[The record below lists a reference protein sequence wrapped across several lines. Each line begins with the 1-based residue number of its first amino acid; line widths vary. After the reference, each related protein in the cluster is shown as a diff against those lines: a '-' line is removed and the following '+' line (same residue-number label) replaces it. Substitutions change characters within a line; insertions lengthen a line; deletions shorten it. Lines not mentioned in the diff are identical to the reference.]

1 MARKVF
7 ISVLGTGFYGKCV
20 YFKDDFKST
29 ETRFIQRATLEM
41 LTRDESWNAE
51 TDKGF
56 ILLTEKAKTANWLIE
71 NNYRLNYQNNKE
83 KPVKEPYTCLHD
95 ELIEAQLPLE
105 ITPVDIP
112 DGKDEREM
120 WEIFEK
126 VFSLLKEGD
135 ELYFDVTH
143 GFRYLPMLV
152 LVLGNYAKFLRN
164 AKVKSL
170 TYGNYEVA
178 DKRIKPELA
187 PFVDITPLSVLQDW
201 TFSGASFTQ
210 MGKVSN
216 FTESLKGITSQ
227 LGIGRNA
234 SMIGQLNRLLN
245 TFEGQIAT
253 CRGREI
259 MEGKEVCEV
268 QRLIRKISKDKGIP
282 RPLQEILA
290 RMNAEIADFSSESF
304 DNLVHAIK
312 WCERYG
318 MIQQGYTLC
327 QESVITYLCQKF
339 ADMNPCEGKV
349 SKSKVKNID
358 KEREKSRTK
367 EYREYWS
374 SLLGLDRNK
383 VRDESSWR
391 GDLGKYRDLTRAWLA
406 QEWVSD
412 FRNKFEQIRNKRNQL
427 NHAGFVGKVD
437 SEEIMSS
444 FKECVSDSLAL
455 FEQELT
461 CPELKKPEHSLFINL
476 SNHPSSLWGEGQLA
490 EAKKMGEIVDMVFPV
505 VNPCATTIE
514 LDEMAQKLVDDIR
527 KLAGENN
534 ITVHVMGEM
543 SLTYK
548 VVQRLISWGIRC
560 VCSTTQRIV
569 TEDADGRKVT
579 EFHFEQF
586 RDYE

>member
-41 LTRDESWNAE
+41 LTCDGSWSAE

-56 ILLTEKAKTANWLIE
+56 ILLTEKARTANWLIE

-164 AKVKSL
+164 VSVRSL
-170 TYGNYEVA
+170 TYGNYEAA
-178 DKRIKPELA
+178 DRSVKPELA

-201 TFSGASFTQ
+201 TNASSDFLRHGDASRLKGLCMKELKPILRETRGADVTAQSFRHLAETLSSFADNLRFCRGLSIYSGEDVV
-210 MGKVSN
+210 KLR
-216 FTESLKGITSQ
+216 ESLEGVEDRYLKALIPLLDNVASSVKGFTSDNVVN
-227 LGIGRNA
+227 LLRA
-234 SMIGQLNRLLN
+234 SELCL
-245 TFEGQIAT
+245 
-253 CRGREI
+253 
-259 MEGKEVCEV
+259 
-268 QRLIRKISKDKGIP
+268 
-282 RPLQEILA
+282 
-290 RMNAEIADFSSESF
+290 
-304 DNLVHAIK
+304 
-312 WCERYG
+312 RYG
-318 MIQQGYTLC
+318 NYQASVTLM
-327 QESVITYLCQKF
+327 QEG
-339 ADMNPCEGKV
+339 MV
-349 SKSKVKNID
+349 SFFCVQHEISIED
-358 KEREKSRTK
+358 EKSRELVGRAITK
-367 EYREYWS
+367 KLFYFENRLQDYRAQPDSTLE
-374 SLLGLDRNK
+374 K
-383 VRDESSWR
+383 KIDEIYND
-391 GDLGKYRDLTRAWLA
+391 DLLTREFVNEYSNLTN
-406 QEWVSD
+406 V
-412 FRNKFEQIRNKRNQL
+412 RNDM
-427 NHAGFVGKVD
+427 NHAGMRSVRAPLTVNKLQRNIERCMNLVLGFYDKN
-437 SEEIMSS
+437 SED
-444 FKECVSDSLAL
+444 VA
-455 FEQELT
+455 QEK
-461 CPELKKPEHSLFINL
+461 KKPERSLFTNL
-476 SNHPSSLWGEGQLA
+476 SNHPSSQWGEDQLA
-490 EAKKMGEIVDMVFPV
+490 EAKKLGEIVDMEFPA
-505 VNPCATTIE
+505 VNPCAATIE

-548 VVQRLISWGIRC
+548 VVQKLISWGIRC

>member
-1 MARKVF
+1 MARKIF

-41 LTRDESWNAE
+41 LTRDGSWNAE

-56 ILLTEKAKTANWLIE
+56 ILLTEKATTVNWLIA
-71 NNYRLNYQNNKE
+71 NNYRKNPKSKE
-83 KPVKEPYTCLHD
+83 VESYTCLHD

-126 VFSLLKEGD
+126 VFSLLKDGD

-164 AKVKSL
+164 VKVKSL

-178 DKRIKPELA
+178 DKRTKPELA

-201 TFSGASFTQ
+201 TNASSDFLRHGDASRLKELCMKELKPRLRETKGSDVTAQ
-210 MGKVSN
+210 S
-216 FTESLKGITSQ
+216 FRSLAESLSSFSDN
-227 LGIGRNA
+227 LR
-234 SMIGQLNRLLN
+234 
-245 TFEGQIAT
+245 F
-253 CRGREI
+253 CRGLSICQGGDVMKVKASLECDEKKYLKALIPLLDNVAYSVNGFTSGNVINLLRASELCLRYGNYQASVTL
-259 MEGKEVCEV
+259 MQEGMVSFFCVRHGIPIE
-268 QRLIRKISKDKGIP
+268 KDKLRELVGRAITKKLLYFNEK
-282 RPLQEILA
+282 LQDYRAQPDSTLEQKIDEIC
-290 RMNAEIADFSSESF
+290 D
-304 DNLVHAIK
+304 
-312 WCERYG
+312 
-318 MIQQGYTLC
+318 
-327 QESVITYLCQKF
+327 
-339 ADMNPCEGKV
+339 
-349 SKSKVKNID
+349 
-358 KEREKSRTK
+358 
-367 EYREYWS
+367 
-374 SLLGLDRNK
+374 
-383 VRDESSWR
+383 DE
-391 GDLGKYRDLTRAWLA
+391 LLTREFVNEYSNLTN
-406 QEWVSD
+406 V
-412 FRNKFEQIRNKRNQL
+412 RNDM
-427 NHAGFVGKVD
+427 NHAGMRSVRTPLTVRKLQ
-437 SEEIMSS
+437 SNIERCM
-444 FKECVSDSLAL
+444 KLVSG
-455 FEQELT
+455 FYGGVEH
-461 CPELKKPEHSLFINL
+461 KKPEHSLFINL
-476 SNHPSSLWGEGQLA
+476 SNHPSSLWSEGQLA
-490 EAKKMGEIVDMVFPV
+490 EAKKLGEIVDMEFPA

-514 LDEMAQKLVDDIR
+514 LDGVAQKLVDDIR

>member
-56 ILLTEKAKTANWLIE
+56 ILLTEKARTANWLIE
-71 NNYRLNYQNNKE
+71 NNYRLNYQNNKA
-83 KPVKEPYTCLHD
+83 KPDKEPYTCLHD

-105 ITPVDIP
+105 ITPVDIS
-112 DGKDEREM
+112 DGKDEKEM
-120 WEIFEK
+120 WEIFEN
-126 VFSLLKEGD
+126 VFHLLEEGD
-135 ELYFDVTH
+135 ELYFDLTH

-164 AKVKSL
+164 VSVQSL
-170 TYGNYEVA
+170 TYGNYEA
-178 DKRIKPELA
+178 AGGSENPKLA

-201 TFSGASFTQ
+201 TNASSDFLRHGDASRLKGLCMKELKPILRETRGADVTAQSFRHLAETLSSFADNLRFCRGLSIYSGEDVV
-210 MGKVSN
+210 KLR
-216 FTESLKGITSQ
+216 ESLKGVEDRYLKALIPLLDNVASSVKGFTSDNVVNLLRASELCLRYGNYQ
-227 LGIGRNA
+227 ASVTLMQEGMVSFFCVRHGIP
-234 SMIGQLNRLLN
+234 I
-245 TFEGQIAT
+245 E
-253 CRGREI
+253 
-259 MEGKEVCEV
+259 
-268 QRLIRKISKDKGIP
+268 KDKLRELVGRAITKKLLYFNEK
-282 RPLQEILA
+282 LQEYRAQPDSTLEQKID
-290 RMNAEIADFSSESF
+290 EICD
-304 DNLVHAIK
+304 
-312 WCERYG
+312 
-318 MIQQGYTLC
+318 
-327 QESVITYLCQKF
+327 
-339 ADMNPCEGKV
+339 
-349 SKSKVKNID
+349 
-358 KEREKSRTK
+358 
-367 EYREYWS
+367 
-374 SLLGLDRNK
+374 
-383 VRDESSWR
+383 DE
-391 GDLGKYRDLTRAWLA
+391 LLTREFVNEYSNLGN
-406 QEWVSD
+406 V
-412 FRNKFEQIRNKRNQL
+412 RNDM
-427 NHAGFVGKVD
+427 NHAGMRSVRTPLTVRKLQ
-437 SEEIMSS
+437 SNIERCM
-444 FKECVSDSLAL
+444 KLVSG
-455 FEQELT
+455 FYGGVVH
-461 CPELKKPEHSLFINL
+461 KKPEHSLFINL

-490 EAKKMGEIVDMVFPV
+490 EAKKLGEIVDMEFPV
-505 VNPCATTIE
+505 VNPCATTME
-514 LDEMAQKLVDDIR
+514 LDEVAQKLVDDIR

>member
-41 LTRDESWNAE
+41 LTRDESWSAE

-56 ILLTEKAKTANWLIE
+56 ILLTEKARTANWLIE
-71 NNYRLNYQNNKE
+71 NNSRKNRDGVE
-83 KPVKEPYTCLHD
+83 EPYTCLHD

-105 ITPVDIP
+105 ITSVDIP
-112 DGKDEREM
+112 DGKDEKEM

-126 VFSLLKEGD
+126 VFHLLEEGD
-135 ELYFDVTH
+135 ELYFDLTH

-164 AKVKSL
+164 VSVRSL
-170 TYGNYEVA
+170 TYGNYEAA
-178 DKRIKPELA
+178 DRSVKPELA

-201 TFSGASFTQ
+201 TNASSDFLRHGDASRLKGLCMKELRPILRETRGADVTAQSFRHLAETLSSFADNIRFCRGLSIYSGEDVV
-210 MGKVSN
+210 KLR
-216 FTESLKGITSQ
+216 ESLEGVENRYLKALIPLLDNVSSSVNGFESEKVEN
-227 LGIGRNA
+227 LLRA
-234 SMIGQLNRLLN
+234 SELCLKYGNYQASV
-245 TFEGQIAT
+245 TFMQEG
-253 CRGREI
+253 
-259 MEGKEVCEV
+259 MVSLFCE
-268 QRLIRKISKDKGIP
+268 RHGIP
-282 RPLQEILA
+282 IQDDVNRGLVGKAITKKLYYFNQNSQRYIGTGDPTSEQKIDEIFEDELLTGEFV
-290 RMNAEIADFSSESF
+290 NEYS
-304 DNLVHAIK
+304 NLTNV
-312 WCERYG
+312 RN
-318 MIQQGYTLC
+318 
-327 QESVITYLCQKF
+327 
-339 ADMNPCEGKV
+339 DM
-349 SKSKVKNID
+349 
-358 KEREKSRTK
+358 
-367 EYREYWS
+367 
-374 SLLGLDRNK
+374 
-383 VRDESSWR
+383 
-391 GDLGKYRDLTRAWLA
+391 
-406 QEWVSD
+406 
-412 FRNKFEQIRNKRNQL
+412 
-427 NHAGFVGKVD
+427 NHAGMRSVRTPLTVRRLQ
-437 SEEIMSS
+437 SNIERCMEL
-444 FKECVSDSLAL
+444 VSGLYGTNTEG
-455 FEQELT
+455 FGVVQ
-461 CPELKKPEHSLFINL
+461 KKPECSLFINL

-490 EAKKMGEIVDMVFPV
+490 EAKKMGEIVDMEFPV
-505 VNPCATTIE
+505 VNPCATTME

>member
-7 ISVLGTGFYGKCV
+7 VSVLGTGFYGKCV

-56 ILLTEKAKTANWLIE
+56 ILLTEKAKTANWLIA
-71 NNYRLNYQNNKE
+71 NNSRKNRDGVE
-83 KPVKEPYTCLHD
+83 VPYICLHD
-95 ELIEAQLPLE
+95 ELEEADLPLK

-112 DGKDEREM
+112 EGKDEKEI
-120 WEIFEK
+120 WEIFDK
-126 VFSLLKEGD
+126 VFHLLEEGD
-135 ELYFDVTH
+135 ELYFDLTH

-164 AKVKSL
+164 VSVQSL
-170 TYGNYEVA
+170 TYGNYEA
-178 DKRIKPELA
+178 AGGSENPKLA

-234 SMIGQLNRLLN
+234 NMIGQLNRLLN

-282 RPLQEILA
+282 RPLQEILK
-290 RMNAEIADFSSESF
+290 RVDTEIADFSSESF
-304 DNLVHAIK
+304 GNLVHAIK

-327 QESVITYLCQKF
+327 QESIVTYLCQKF
-339 ADMNPCEGKV
+339 ADMNPCEGRV
-349 SKSKVKNID
+349 NNIIVWNIE
-358 KEREKSRTK
+358 KEREKNRAK
-367 EYREYWS
+367 EYRDYWS
-374 SLLGLDRNK
+374 SLLGLGKNK
-383 VRDESSWR
+383 VHEESSWR
-391 GDLGKYRDLTRAWLA
+391 GELGKHRELTRAWLA

-412 FRNKFEQIRNKRNQL
+412 FRIKFNKIRNKRNQL

-461 CPELKKPEHSLFINL
+461 CPELKKPERSLFINL
-476 SNHPSSLWGEGQLA
+476 SNHPSSQWGENQLA
-490 EAKKMGEIVDMVFPV
+490 EAKKLGEIVDMVFPV
-505 VNPCATTIE
+505 VNPCATTME

-548 VVQRLISWGIRC
+548 VVQKLISWGIRC

>member
-56 ILLTEKAKTANWLIE
+56 ILLTEKARTANWLIA
-71 NNYRLNYQNNKE
+71 NNYRKNSKSE
-83 KPVKEPYTCLHD
+83 EEEHYTCLHD

-126 VFSLLKEGD
+126 VFHLLEEGD
-135 ELYFDVTH
+135 ELYFDLTH

-164 AKVKSL
+164 VSVQSL
-170 TYGNYEVA
+170 TYGNYEA
-178 DKRIKPELA
+178 AGGSENPKLA

-201 TFSGASFTQ
+201 TNASSDFLRHGDASRLKGLCMKELKPILRETRGADVTAQSFKHLAETLSSFADNLRFCRGLSIYSGEDVV
-210 MGKVSN
+210 KLR
-216 FTESLKGITSQ
+216 ESLKGVEDRYLKALIPLLDNVAYSVNGFTSGNVINLLRASELCLRYGNYQ
-227 LGIGRNA
+227 ASVTLMQEGMVSFFCVRHGIP
-234 SMIGQLNRLLN
+234 I
-245 TFEGQIAT
+245 E
-253 CRGREI
+253 
-259 MEGKEVCEV
+259 
-268 QRLIRKISKDKGIP
+268 KDKLRELVGRAITKKLLYFNEK
-282 RPLQEILA
+282 LQDYRAQPDSTLEQKIDEIC
-290 RMNAEIADFSSESF
+290 D
-304 DNLVHAIK
+304 
-312 WCERYG
+312 
-318 MIQQGYTLC
+318 
-327 QESVITYLCQKF
+327 
-339 ADMNPCEGKV
+339 
-349 SKSKVKNID
+349 
-358 KEREKSRTK
+358 
-367 EYREYWS
+367 
-374 SLLGLDRNK
+374 
-383 VRDESSWR
+383 DE
-391 GDLGKYRDLTRAWLA
+391 LLTREFVNEYSNLTN
-406 QEWVSD
+406 V
-412 FRNKFEQIRNKRNQL
+412 RNDM
-427 NHAGFVGKVD
+427 NHAGMRSVRTPLTVRKLQ
-437 SEEIMSS
+437 SNIERCM
-444 FKECVSDSLAL
+444 KLVSG
-455 FEQELT
+455 FYGGVEH
-461 CPELKKPEHSLFINL
+461 KKPERSLFINL

-490 EAKKMGEIVDMVFPV
+490 EAKKLGEIVDMEFPA
-505 VNPCATTIE
+505 VNPCATTME
-514 LDEMAQKLVDDIR
+514 LDEVAQKLVDDIR
-527 KLAGENN
+527 ERAGDNN

>member
-56 ILLTEKAKTANWLIE
+56 ILLTEKAKTANWLIA
-71 NNYRLNYQNNKE
+71 NNSRKNRDGVE
-83 KPVKEPYTCLHD
+83 VPYICLHD
-95 ELIEAQLPLE
+95 ELKEAQLPLE

-120 WEIFEK
+120 WEIFDK
-126 VFSLLKEGD
+126 VFHLLEEGD
-135 ELYFDVTH
+135 ELYFDLTH

-164 AKVKSL
+164 VSVQSL
-170 TYGNYEVA
+170 TYGNYEA
-178 DKRIKPELA
+178 AGGSENPKLA

-201 TFSGASFTQ
+201 TNASSDFLRHGDASRLKGLCMKELRPILRETRGADVTAQSFRHLAETLSSFADSLRFCRGLSIYSGEDVV
-210 MGKVSN
+210 KLR
-216 FTESLKGITSQ
+216 ESLEGVEDRYLKALIPLLDNVASSVKGFTSDNVVN
-227 LGIGRNA
+227 LLRA
-234 SMIGQLNRLLN
+234 SELCL
-245 TFEGQIAT
+245 
-253 CRGREI
+253 
-259 MEGKEVCEV
+259 
-268 QRLIRKISKDKGIP
+268 
-282 RPLQEILA
+282 
-290 RMNAEIADFSSESF
+290 
-304 DNLVHAIK
+304 
-312 WCERYG
+312 RYG
-318 MIQQGYTLC
+318 NYQASVTLM
-327 QESVITYLCQKF
+327 QEG
-339 ADMNPCEGKV
+339 MV
-349 SKSKVKNID
+349 SFFCVQHEISIED
-358 KEREKSRTK
+358 EKSRELVGRAITK
-367 EYREYWS
+367 KLFYFENRLQDYRAQPDSTLE
-374 SLLGLDRNK
+374 K
-383 VRDESSWR
+383 KIDEIYND
-391 GDLGKYRDLTRAWLA
+391 DLLTREFVNEYSNLTN
-406 QEWVSD
+406 V
-412 FRNKFEQIRNKRNQL
+412 RNDM
-427 NHAGFVGKVD
+427 NHAGMRSVRAPLTVNKLQRNIERCMNLVLGFYDKN
-437 SEEIMSS
+437 SED
-444 FKECVSDSLAL
+444 VA
-455 FEQELT
+455 QEK
-461 CPELKKPEHSLFINL
+461 KKPEHSLFLNL
-476 SNHPSSLWGEGQLA
+476 SNHPSSLWDEDQLA
-490 EAKKMGEIVDMVFPV
+490 EAKKLGEIVDMEFPV
-505 VNPCATTIE
+505 VNPCATTME
-514 LDEMAQKLVDDIR
+514 LDEVAQKLVDDIR

>member
-1 MARKVF
+1 MARKIF

-56 ILLTEKAKTANWLIE
+56 ILLTEKAKTANWLIA
-71 NNYRLNYQNNKE
+71 NNSRKNRDGVE
-83 KPVKEPYTCLHD
+83 VPYICLHD
-95 ELIEAQLPLE
+95 ELEEANLPLK

-112 DGKDEREM
+112 EGKDEKEI
-120 WEIFEK
+120 WEIFDK
-126 VFSLLKEGD
+126 VFHLLKEGD
-135 ELYFDVTH
+135 ELYFDLTH

-178 DKRIKPELA
+178 VKSEKPELA

-201 TFSGASFTQ
+201 TNASSDFLRHGDASRLKELCMKELKPRLRETKGSDVTAQ
-210 MGKVSN
+210 S
-216 FTESLKGITSQ
+216 FRSLAESLSSFSDN
-227 LGIGRNA
+227 LR
-234 SMIGQLNRLLN
+234 
-245 TFEGQIAT
+245 F
-253 CRGREI
+253 CRGLSICQGGDVMKVKASLECDEKKYLKALIPLLDNVAYSVNGFTSGNVINLLRASELCLRYGNYQASVTL
-259 MEGKEVCEV
+259 MQEGMVSFFCVRHGIPIE
-268 QRLIRKISKDKGIP
+268 KDKLRELVGRAITKKLLYFNEK
-282 RPLQEILA
+282 LQDYRAQPDSTLEQKIDEIC
-290 RMNAEIADFSSESF
+290 D
-304 DNLVHAIK
+304 
-312 WCERYG
+312 
-318 MIQQGYTLC
+318 
-327 QESVITYLCQKF
+327 
-339 ADMNPCEGKV
+339 
-349 SKSKVKNID
+349 
-358 KEREKSRTK
+358 
-367 EYREYWS
+367 
-374 SLLGLDRNK
+374 
-383 VRDESSWR
+383 DE
-391 GDLGKYRDLTRAWLA
+391 LLTREFVNEYSNLTN
-406 QEWVSD
+406 V
-412 FRNKFEQIRNKRNQL
+412 RNDM
-427 NHAGFVGKVD
+427 NHAGMRSVRTPLTVRKLQ
-437 SEEIMSS
+437 SNIERCM
-444 FKECVSDSLAL
+444 KLVSGFYGSVVH
-455 FEQELT
+455 
-461 CPELKKPEHSLFINL
+461 KKPEHSLFINL

-490 EAKKMGEIVDMVFPV
+490 EAKKLGEIVDMEFPV

-514 LDEMAQKLVDDIR
+514 LDEVAQKLVDDIR
-527 KLAGENN
+527 ERAGENN

-560 VCSTTQRIV
+560 VCSTTLRIV

>member
-56 ILLTEKAKTANWLIE
+56 ILLTEKARTANWLIE
-71 NNYRLNYQNNKE
+71 NNYRLNYQNNKA
-83 KPVKEPYTCLHD
+83 KPDKEPYTCLHD

-105 ITPVDIP
+105 ITPVDIS
-112 DGKDEREM
+112 DGKDEKEM
-120 WEIFEK
+120 WEIFEN
-126 VFSLLKEGD
+126 VFHLLEEGD
-135 ELYFDVTH
+135 ELYFDLTH

-164 AKVKSL
+164 VSVQSL
-170 TYGNYEVA
+170 TYGNYEA
-178 DKRIKPELA
+178 AGGSENPKLA

-201 TFSGASFTQ
+201 TNASSDFLRHGDASRLKGLCMKELKPILRETRGADVTAQSFRHLAETLSSFADNLRFCRGLSIYSGEDVV
-210 MGKVSN
+210 KLR
-216 FTESLKGITSQ
+216 ESLKGVEDRYLKALIPLLDNVASSVKGFTSDNVVNLLRASELCLRYGNYQ
-227 LGIGRNA
+227 ASVTLMQEGMVSFFCVRHGIP
-234 SMIGQLNRLLN
+234 I
-245 TFEGQIAT
+245 E
-253 CRGREI
+253 
-259 MEGKEVCEV
+259 
-268 QRLIRKISKDKGIP
+268 KDKLRELVGRAITKKLLYFNEK
-282 RPLQEILA
+282 LQEYRAQPDSTLEQKID
-290 RMNAEIADFSSESF
+290 EICD
-304 DNLVHAIK
+304 
-312 WCERYG
+312 
-318 MIQQGYTLC
+318 
-327 QESVITYLCQKF
+327 
-339 ADMNPCEGKV
+339 
-349 SKSKVKNID
+349 
-358 KEREKSRTK
+358 
-367 EYREYWS
+367 
-374 SLLGLDRNK
+374 
-383 VRDESSWR
+383 DE
-391 GDLGKYRDLTRAWLA
+391 LLTREFVNEYSNLGN
-406 QEWVSD
+406 V
-412 FRNKFEQIRNKRNQL
+412 RNDM
-427 NHAGFVGKVD
+427 NHAGMRSVRTPLTVRKLQ
-437 SEEIMSS
+437 SNIERCM
-444 FKECVSDSLAL
+444 KLVSG
-455 FEQELT
+455 FYGGVVH
-461 CPELKKPEHSLFINL
+461 KKPEHSLFINL

-490 EAKKMGEIVDMVFPV
+490 EAKKLGEIVDMEFPA

-514 LDEMAQKLVDDIR
+514 LDEVAQKLVDDIR
-527 KLAGENN
+527 ERAGENN